1 MMDAHK
7 RYRCED
13 FIDNAEYFPQSLAC
27 VRKGAGRRRASRATL
42 SFEIFV
48 RMPKLQTHAGSSIQ
62 LRLSRCFSAST
73 SAASSPIN
81 SRPNRC
87 LLPGCTNHVCCPVLF
102 SGRVALDQCLPRKN
116 SARAPH
122 SAWSGSVARPSLS
135 GRPQR
140 TMSCAY
146 WMLRGRGQSKFSAPF
161 ET

>member
-1 MMDAHK
+1 MCPK
-7 RYRCED
+7 RCRSPPCKPCH
-13 FIDNAEYFPQSLAC
+13 AKL
-27 VRKGAGRRRASRATL
+27 
-42 SFEIFV
+42 EIFV

-73 SAASSPIN
+73 SAASSPVN

-161 ET
+161 ELNYMLSRLQQLQGWPPLHAG